1 MCFDAA
7 PVVKIRDCND
17 VVTNT
22 ITASTLTCGAYYI
35 DYTILPPL
43 PQTPPVQYT
52 DEWTNL
58 FVGGISQP
66 NITNEFIIHT
76 NGYSIGTTVMK
87 PKIYGY
93 SVSGI
98 KDDEKIKAGDTRK
111 IFVSARVPYTV
122 NQEALVD
129 NIQYRLYVRQGN
141 TQVEIIP
148 WTKINKTFTDNYFLL
163 DTSWMIP
170 NEYYLD
176 IKATSNQQVDTY
188 SKVIKFQITNQL

>member
-1 MCFDAA
+1 M
-7 PVVKIRDCND
+7 
-17 VVTNT
+17 
-22 ITASTLTCGAYYI
+22 S
-35 DYTILPPL
+35 
-43 PQTPPVQYT
+43 
-52 DEWTNL
+52 NL

-66 NITNEFIIHT
+66 NITNEFIVYVNGHT
-76 NGYSIGTTVMK
+76 IGTTVMK
-87 PKIYGY
+87 PKVFGY

-98 KDDEKIKAGDTRK
+98 KEDEKIKAGDTRK

-122 NQEALVD
+122 NQEALVG
-129 NIQYRLYVRQGN
+129 NIQYRLYVKQG
-141 TQVEIIP
+141 TTEIDVVP

-170 NEYYLD
+170 NEYYMD